1 MRVFLAILISML
13 VGWGSVAGAMAQVSA
28 PMAAATMGGCAGKAP
43 VNCPCKDSGMK
54 CSKAACAQ
62 VCGQFATS
70 SRDLSTVVCSA
81 AKPAFFV
88 SARQFSAVAPGFDP
102 PIPKL

>member
-13 VGWGSVAGAMAQVSA
+13 VGWGSIAGAMAQVSA
-28 PMAAATMGGCAGKAP
+28 PMAAATMGGCAGKVTAS
-43 VNCPCKDSGMK
+43 CPCKNSSMK

-62 VCGQFATS
+62 VCGQLATWM
-70 SRDLSTVVCSA
+70 REPAPAVRHA
-81 AKPAFFV
+81 AKPRFFV
-88 SARQFSAVAPGFDP
+88 YALQFDAVVPGFDP